1 MVSSVMP
8 VIRSNFLFQVILSS
22 FGFFKIKTTF
32 PSTPAIIKQT
42 KDTNSTQYP
51 PKVYTRNLILFSMK
65 SDFLK
70 HIAYD
75 SVVFGYSDGQLKVL
89 IMKYMNTNLYALPGG
104 FVKMKENLND
114 AVVKGLKE
122 RTGLNNIFL
131 EQFYTFGDLKRYKPE
146 IMETI
151 LKANGIKL
159 RRNDWMMDRFISIA
173 YYALINFH
181 EVDPKPGFLSESCDW
196 YDINKLPK
204 LMLDHKMI
212 ITKALQTLRESLGKK
227 PVGKNLLP
235 KFFTMNDLQKT
246 YEVILGEKMHRGTF
260 QRKMLNMGILARH
273 NKKFSGGAHKAPYL
287 YSFD

>member
-1 MVSSVMP
+1 
-8 VIRSNFLFQVILSS
+8 
-22 FGFFKIKTTF
+22 
-32 PSTPAIIKQT
+32 
-42 KDTNSTQYP
+42 
-51 PKVYTRNLILFSMK
+51 MK
-65 SDFLK
+65 PDFLK

-75 SVVFGYSDGQLKVL
+75 SVVFGFSDGQLKVL
-89 IMKYMNTNLYALPGG
+89 IMKYMNTDLYALPGG
-104 FVKMKENLND
+104 FVKMNENLND

-146 IMETI
+146 VMETI

-159 RRNDWMMDRFISIA
+159 GKNDWMMDRFISIA

-181 EVDPKPGFLSESCDW
+181 DVDPQPGFLTESCDW

-212 ITKALQTLRESLGKK
+212 INKALQTLRESLGKK

-235 KFFTMNDLQKT
+235 KYFTMNDLQKT

-260 QRKMLNMGILARH
+260 QRKMLNLGILVRH
-273 NKKFSGGAHKAPYL
+273 DKKFSGGAHKAPYL
-287 YSFD
+287 YSFY

>member
-1 MVSSVMP
+1 
-8 VIRSNFLFQVILSS
+8 
-22 FGFFKIKTTF
+22 
-32 PSTPAIIKQT
+32 
-42 KDTNSTQYP
+42 
-51 PKVYTRNLILFSMK
+51 MK

-235 KFFTMNDLQKT
+235 KYFTMNDLQKT
-246 YEVILGEKMHRGTF
+246 YEVILSEKMHRGTF
-260 QRKMLNMGILARH
+260 QRKMLNMGILVRH
-273 NKKFSGGAHKAPYL
+273 EKKFSGGAHKAPFL